1 MKCCRRLKE
10 CEEVENMYVGEGV
23 QDYLIGFAEKKSRGD
38 STAAWKE
45 PIFST
50 RRSKEFCLADK
61 WTVRASA

>member
-1 MKCCRRLKE
+1 
-10 CEEVENMYVGEGV
+10 MYVGEGV